1 MMRTRYPLA
10 GIFALIPILFACGE
24 DSVSP
29 GTSGRAQ
36 AIIRDDPDRAAALVA
51 AAPIGEAPLAA
62 AAYSGSVSSNTN
74 VAISTDGQT
83 WIELGSP
90 NGITIKLHSRDS
102 TTVHGEVD
110 APVGTY
116 AHVRLT
122 LRGAQARIAA
132 GGSVG
137 GITLASELSL
147 TLGGSDAQVVV
158 QKQVQPFQIS
168 AGARTAIV
176 FELNSETWATAQ
188 NAQDRMVEDAEVQ
201 ASAAVAIRSGA

>member
-1 MMRTRYPLA
+1 M
-10 GIFALIPILFACGE
+10 
-24 DSVSP
+24 
-29 GTSGRAQ
+29 
-36 AIIRDDPDRAAALVA
+36 
-51 AAPIGEAPLAA
+51 
-62 AAYSGSVSSNTN
+62 
-74 VAISTDGQT
+74 
-83 WIELGSP
+83 
-90 NGITIKLHSRDS
+90 
-102 TTVHGEVD
+102 
-110 APVGTY
+110 PVGTY

-137 GITLASELSL
+137 GITLSSELSL

-168 AGARTAIV
+168 AGTRTAIV

-201 ASAAVAIRSGA
+201 TSAAVAIRSGWWSGRRTTTVPRGRPMDGRCCSTASLTASGARS